1 VSSDAALPAGPSDG
15 AASAGGPRAFRG
27 AAFDRLLF
35 FSDAVVAIAITLV
48 VLPLVDSARELD
60 DRTVAQFLSDS
71 SWELAAAALTFVV
84 VGVFWR
90 THHGVFAD
98 ATGATSR
105 AVSFNLLWLACVAF
119 LPVPTVLVVDSQ
131 SDDRAAHGLYV
142 GTMLVAIVAL
152 VLEEVELERHGLLPR
167 SDDPPVARWITAIG
181 VAVALVLVLAV
192 PSWSM
197 WPVLVLV
204 PAGRLQWWLRVRAAR
219 AQAAES

>member
-1 VSSDAALPAGPSDG
+1 MTEPATAPEGPTV
-15 AASAGGPRAFRG
+15 FRG

-60 DRTVAQFLSDS
+60 DRSVGTFLSDS
-71 SWELAAAALTFVV
+71 GWELAAAALTFVV

-105 AVSFNLLWLACVAF
+105 AVTYNLVWLACVAF
-119 LPVPTVLVVDSQ
+119 LPVPTVLVVDAS
-131 SDDRAAHGLYV
+131 SDDRAAHGLYI
-142 GTMLVAIVAL
+142 GTMLVAVVAL
-152 VLEEVELERHGLLPR
+152 VLEEIELERHGLLPV
-167 SDDPPVARWITAIG
+167 SADPPVARWITAAG
-181 VAVALVLVLAV
+181 VAVALVLAV
-192 PSWSM
+192 ALPSWSM

-204 PAGRLQWWLRVRAAR
+204 PAGWLQRWLRARAAR
-219 AQAAES
+219 PRPLAL